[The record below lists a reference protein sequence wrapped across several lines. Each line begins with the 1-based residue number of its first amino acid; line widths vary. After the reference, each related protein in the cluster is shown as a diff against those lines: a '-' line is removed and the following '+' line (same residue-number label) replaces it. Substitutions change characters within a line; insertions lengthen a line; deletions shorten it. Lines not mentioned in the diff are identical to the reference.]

1 MTTSVQ
7 QNFYLSTAPFF
18 QAENCYPNF
27 NARKVKAHGPNTR
40 DEFVE
45 NSYPRSRV
53 LKAVETLKSKYI
65 LNARYAATRRNA
77 TICIRS
83 FLQMPLLGKKKSSET
98 ISGVQRVPLYT
109 ESRGNVA
116 YELIRHS
123 RREC

>member
-1 MTTSVQ
+1 MTTWVQ

-27 NARKVKAHGPNTR
+27 NARKVEAHGPNTR

-45 NSYPRSRV
+45 NSYPRSRA

-83 FLQMPLLGKKKSSET
+83 FLQMPLLGKKKVRKQFQGCSGSPLTPSREVMSPTSS
-98 ISGVQRVPLYT
+98 
-109 ESRGNVA
+109 
-116 YELIRHS
+116 
-123 RREC
+123 

>member
-1 MTTSVQ
+1 MTTWVQ

-45 NSYPRSRV
+45 NSYPRSRA

-65 LNARYAATRRNA
+65 LNARYAATRNA

-83 FLQMPLLGKKKSSET
+83 FLQMPLLGKKRSSET
-98 ISGVQRVPLYT
+98 ISGVQRVPLNT

-123 RREC
+123 RRES